1 MNPFEDDVGIAKL
14 EKRLGVLLRQFKALA
29 PGMTDLPLYNHNVG
43 VEAVDF
49 LPFGGTGFG
58 ALVTP
63 WFINAV
69 FLPLQP
75 VPYDPDQVGK
85 IVTVEMPAGQRSFT
99 LGGDESVG
107 LYWSHCIM
115 SPLTQVVSHDAAL
128 VLARARLAELL
139 TRPEADEETEV
150 QPVVQ
155 SRREL
160 LMGDVAEPVQG

>member
-14 EKRLGVLLRQFKALA
+14 EKRLGLLLRQFKTLA

-43 VEAVDF
+43 IEAVDF
-49 LPFGGTGFG
+49 MPFGGMGFG

-69 FLPLQP
+69 FLPLEP
-75 VPYDPDQVGK
+75 VSYNPDQVGK
-85 IVTVEMPAGQRSFT
+85 TATVELPAGQRGFT
-99 LGGDESVG
+99 LGGDEPVG

-115 SPLTQVVSHDAAL
+115 SPLTQIVSHDAAL

-139 TRPEADEETEV
+139 TRPEADEGTEARPIV
-150 QPVVQ
+150 R
-155 SRREL
+155 SRRDL
-160 LMGDVAEPVQG
+160 LISNLEEPALG